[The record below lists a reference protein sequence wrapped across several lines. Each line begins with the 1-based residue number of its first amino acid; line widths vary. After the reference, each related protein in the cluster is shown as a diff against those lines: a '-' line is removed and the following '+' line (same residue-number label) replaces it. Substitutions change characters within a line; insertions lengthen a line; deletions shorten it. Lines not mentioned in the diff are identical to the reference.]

1 MYITGLGWTIESFYV
16 RIPFG
21 KAVEPMKK
29 PALGFTLSTAA
40 NLVSPRA
47 LAAPPDVPRLPGE
60 DFRVRVLG

>member
-1 MYITGLGWTIESFYV
+1 MG
-16 RIPFG
+16 IPCG

-47 LAAPPDVPRLPGE
+47 LTAPVAPPDVPRLPGE